1 MRVAPLIALLLA
13 LGAAGCE
20 PERRVIAVRGGL
32 HGMPGTEGGVQ
43 VEQPLVASKDEKL
56 RASMQNPRGY
66 ADAGEQN
73 ELLRVERPGGH
84 VTLVSRNAREL
95 AFHLRQTLARDEI
108 ELLYEQVISDK
119 TKDRYEEAGLD
130 PRDAAAFLMKHKDE
144 VLRLIQNLHLAER
157 MPMDLGDVIGP
168 NEYELRVPPGQV
180 DPPLKFNAFD
190 YVFERDACRLLLLR

>member
-1 MRVAPLIALLLA
+1 MTRAALVLALLAA
-13 LGAAGCE
+13 LAGCGE
-20 PERRVIAVRGGL
+20 ERRVIAVRGGL
-32 HGMPGTEGGVQ
+32 HDLPGAEGGVQ
-43 VEQPLVASKDEKL
+43 IEKPLVASKAERQ

-73 ELLRVERPGGH
+73 DLLRVAKPGGR

-108 ELLYEQVISDK
+108 DLLYEQVISDR

-130 PRDAAAFLMKHKDE
+130 PREAATFLMKHKDE

-157 MPMDLGDVIGP
+157 LPMDLGDVIGP

-180 DPPLKFNAFD
+180 DPPLRFNAFD